1 MSEESISKISELI
14 ARDSYL
20 QSFDDNGNS
29 HDIENAINE
38 LESILLHEK
47 TREKL
52 IKNELL
58 STINPSDSSE
68 VDLENYLLKTKDNID
83 NLLNFIDIL
92 TKKQKILILE

>member
-38 LESILLHEK
+38 LEVILLNEK

-58 STINPSDSSE
+58 SIINPSDSSE

-92 TKKQKILILE
+92 TKKQKTLILE